1 MNMQF
6 ASAGKRRRGFT
17 LVELLVVIAIIA
29 LLISLLLPSLG
40 KVRRQAATIQCASNM
55 KQIATG
61 VIQYSF
67 AHKGTLPLTFIQA
80 PAAGDPARTVY
91 PDGFWFASELAR
103 QKYVAAPNV
112 FPAAGGPRTFGQSSV
127 FRCPEGVDTD
137 ISAGGGAGAWPT
149 DTRNNA
155 YALPNGTKEQE
166 LGFGVAS
173 WYMLNSGV
181 NTNSNRIMTSD
192 VKTSTPFVTY
202 SRNNTS
208 VGSPL
213 DDAGLAAEL
222 GNPNFQRKM
231 SKMRRAGE
239 LVMLIEAASTSWAY
253 GAGIP
258 PSDLTNQV
266 PRLGARHG
274 KVTANGRDAFT
285 NLAFFDGHVATYPTR
300 PLSTK
305 GILGLSTETIFF
317 VGMAK

>member
-1 MNMQF
+1 MNMPL
-6 ASAGKRRRGFT
+6 ASAGNRRTGFT

-61 VIQYSF
+61 VIQYSL

-80 PAAGDPARTVY
+80 PAAGDPVRTVY

-103 QKYVAAPNV
+103 QKYVTAPNV
-112 FPAAGGPRTFGQSSV
+112 FAEAAGPRTFGRSSV

-155 YALPNGTKEQE
+155 YSLPNATKEQE
-166 LGFGVAS
+166 LGFGIAS
-173 WYMLNSGV
+173 WYMLNAGV
-181 NTNSNRIMTSD
+181 NTNSNRVMTTD
-192 VKTSTPFVTY
+192 VRTATPFVSY
-202 SRNNTS
+202 SRNNS
-208 VGSPL
+208 AVGSPL
-213 DDAGLAAEL
+213 NDAALLAEL
-222 GNPNFQRKM
+222 GNANFQRKM
-231 SKMRRAGE
+231 SMMRRTGE
-239 LVMLIEAASTSWAY
+239 LIMLVEAASTNWAY
-253 GAGIP
+253 GSGIP

-274 KVTANGRDAFT
+274 KVTSNGRDAFT

-300 PLSTK
+300 PFSTK
-305 GILGLSTETIFF
+305 GILGLTSGTVFF
-317 VGMAK
+317 VGMAR